1 VASGSHKEEE
11 ASGSHKEEEASDSHK
26 EQEEVASGSHKE
38 EEVSVNNKEEEEVSV
53 NNKEEEEASGN
64 NKEEEEEEED
74 SDSLNSQVVCPV
86 QTTISDLAVLAMDLA
101 LELMVVKEAKALMP
115 GTMVRKEKSL
125 GTHFQT
131 S

>member
-1 VASGSHKEEE
+1 
-11 ASGSHKEEEASDSHK
+11 
-26 EQEEVASGSHKE
+26 
-38 EEVSVNNKEEEEVSV
+38 
-53 NNKEEEEASGN
+53 
-64 NKEEEEEEED
+64 
-74 SDSLNSQVVCPV
+74 VVCPV